1 MFKHSIYFCVIFLI
15 SVCCGFSQEKEDIHH
30 LIKKVNDTPESIE
43 KLSMLDSLSSS
54 IRKLQRVDRD
64 FYKKHYSKYAL
75 QHISLSKKLDSFDRA
90 ALLTSKLTNHYL
102 QIIGKPDS
110 ALVIVNNIIN
120 DSNRIKNKIN
130 LGHLYIK
137 KAGAYYQIDN
147 LERAVI
153 DYENAQKV
161 YHQTKDTIFEADA
174 IYFCGQAQERLGH
187 LTKAVLKYQSAKELY
202 AKMRDTAYVAF
213 AGFGISG
220 IFSQL
225 YLVDKSF
232 EEREHI
238 RTLLNDQ
245 KNKDY
250 RALSELSIND
260 ARDFVKKKEY
270 KKEEEAY
277 LKALA
282 YLNKQKN
289 LSLDKFR
296 VWSYLC
302 EYYAKQEKPEIAEVY
317 FDSLQL
323 HPDKINSPYDRIFYL
338 KALGRLRIAQGKH
351 KEAIPVFEE
360 EIEIFKNSKDI
371 RGQVHL
377 EKELSQVFKRLND
390 FSNASKH
397 LETHLKLKDSMYN
410 VLRSNSFIYYQTLY
424 EAEKR
429 DSKIALQ
436 KVNIDMLEAK
446 DKAKR
451 NLIIFGGIGLSLL
464 FLSIFL
470 YRNRTLLVRNKK
482 LQQSFLQELLQTQER
497 VSKRISKD
505 LHDSVG
511 QSLLI
516 IKNKVTQNKD
526 TQTAKVVDGVI
537 DEVRSIS
544 RSLHPFKLE
553 ELGLTVTL
561 ESSVEM
567 IDENYDIFI
576 SAEIDNIDKV
586 FDPEREINI
595 YRLVQESFNNILKH
609 SNARSAE
616 ITVVNK
622 ENNVEIMIKDNGKGF
637 DVSKEKISASKIGL
651 KTLSERS
658 KFLKAS
664 FDILSEINQGTTL
677 IFKIPKY
684 A

>member
-1 MFKHSIYFCVIFLI
+1 MFRQSIYFCVIFLI
-15 SVCCGFSQEKEDIHH
+15 SVFCGFSQEKED
-30 LIKKVNDTPESIE
+30 LQDFIKKVNDTPESLE
-43 KLSMLDSLSSS
+43 KLDVLDSLSKS
-54 IRKLQRVDRD
+54 IQKLQRVDRD
-64 FYKKHYSKYAL
+64 FYKKYYSKYAL
-75 QHISLSKKLDSFDRA
+75 QHIDLSKKLDSFDRA
-90 ALLTSKLTNHYL
+90 ASLTSRLTNHYL
-102 QIIGKPDS
+102 QVIGKPDS
-110 ALVIVNNIIN
+110 ALAIVNNIIN
-120 DSNRIKNKIN
+120 DSNRIKKRIN

-147 LERAVI
+147 LENAVVE
-153 DYENAQKV
+153 YNKAQKV

-174 IYFCGQAQERLGH
+174 VYFCGQAHERLGH
-187 LTKAVLKYQSAKELY
+187 LTQAVLKYQEAKELY
-202 AKMRDTAYVAF
+202 AQMKDTAYVAF
-213 AGFGISG
+213 TGFGISG

-232 EEREHI
+232 EERQSI
-238 RTLLNDQ
+238 RALLDSQ
-245 KNKDY
+245 KNKNY
-250 RALSELSIND
+250 RALAELSIND

-270 KKEEEAY
+270 KKEEKAY

-282 YLNKQKN
+282 FLNKQEK

-302 EYYAKQEKPEIAEVY
+302 EFYAKQQKPEIAEVY
-317 FDSLQL
+317 FDSLKL
-323 HPDKINSPYDRIFYL
+323 HPDMINSPYDRIFYL
-338 KALGRLRIAQGKH
+338 KALGRLKVAQGKH
-351 KEAIPVFEE
+351 QEAIPVFEE

-371 RGQVHL
+371 RGQVPL
-377 EKELSQVFKRLND
+377 EKELSQAYKRSND

-397 LETHLKLKDSMYN
+397 LETHLVLKDSIYN

-424 EAEKR
+424 ETEKR
-429 DSKIALQ
+429 DNKIALQ
-436 KVNIDMLEAK
+436 KVNIDMLEEK

-451 NLIIFGGIGLSLL
+451 NLILFGGIGLSLL
-464 FLSIFL
+464 FLSVYL
-470 YRNRTLLVRNKK
+470 YRNRTLLLRNKK

-516 IKNKVTQNKD
+516 IKNKVTRNKD

-616 ITVVNK
+616 ITVINK
-622 ENNVEIMIKDNGKGF
+622 ENDVEIVIKDNGQGF
-637 DVSKEKISASKIGL
+637 DVSKEKVSLSKIGL

-658 KFLKAS
+658 KFLSAS
-664 FDILSEINQGTTL
+664 FDILSEINKGTTL